1 MSWRLIN
8 SNVTDSF
15 KSKCDNAAMLGVI
28 YALLALAAIGFV
40 ATLIVHVA
48 SLFGIIYP
56 FDHSTK
62 LLVPGMF
69 IVFVPMIFVMNRL
82 TKDFKQKD
90 IWRAALRG
98 CPTWMRR
105 AVWIIFGYAWVG
117 FFALPF
123 LYGGG
128 MSSAANGAR
137 VGSATFLIF
146 YLVPL
151 AVLYSATQVQ
161 HFDNGKRC
169 LNGHTVSPLAKFC
182 EECGAPVARS
192 VGNSDE

>member
-1 MSWRLIN
+1 
-8 SNVTDSF
+8 
-15 KSKCDNAAMLGVI
+15 MLGVI
-28 YALLALAAIGFV
+28 NALLALAVIGFV
-40 ATLIVHVA
+40 ATLTVHVA
-48 SLFGIIYP
+48 ALFGVIYP
-56 FDHSTK
+56 FEHSTK
-62 LLVPGMF
+62 FLTPGMF
-69 IVFVPMIFVMNRL
+69 IVFVPTIFVMNRL

-128 MSSAANGAR
+128 MSSSANGAR
-137 VGSATFLIF
+137 VGSATFLVF
-146 YLVPL
+146 YLVLL

-161 HFDNGKRC
+161 HFDSGRRC
-169 LNGHTVSPLAKFC
+169 LNEHAASPMAKFC
-182 EECGAPVARS
+182 EECGAPVAPS
-192 VGNSDE
+192 VGNASE